1 MIMELGQST
10 SIEHRVA
17 GLFATEPPGVTSL
30 LKGGVVEAAGF
41 GQLAIEREATFIHHF
56 FEIAIAEGIAQIP
69 TYTEKDDVGLIMT
82 PLEEIG
88 LGHEQT
94 SE

>member
-1 MIMELGQST
+1 MRTNSFLQFR
-10 SIEHRVA
+10 SIGLNPPIDRRV
-17 GLFATEPPGVTSL
+17 
-30 LKGGVVEAAGF
+30 
-41 GQLAIEREATFIHHF
+41 IEREATFIHHF

-69 TYTEKDDVGLIMT
+69 TYTEKDDVGLIVT